1 MGTGL
6 FIIDAIIIA
15 IVILPFA
22 LFINGSKKRQRKL
35 RNALQSEATQNN
47 CKLSK
52 TEVHSNFAIGLD
64 EVEKKV
70 FFYKETEDSAYA
82 QVIDLKFI
90 VSCKFIKDSKRI
102 KDKTKHYDV
111 IDKIQLS
118 FEHQNLKEVT
128 NFVLFNNDDEMAL
141 NNEIVIAQKWQDI
154 INDLL
159 EEKVKAVPSE
169 NEKQVVLA

>member
-1 MGTGL
+1 MRL
-6 FIIDAIIIA
+6 
-15 IVILPFA
+15 
-22 LFINGSKKRQRKL
+22 K
-35 RNALQSEATQNN
+35 
-47 CKLSK
+47 
-52 TEVHSNFAIGLD
+52 
-64 EVEKKV
+64 KKV

-82 QVIDLKFI
+82 QVVDLKFI

-128 NFVLFNNDDEMAL
+128 NFVLYNNDDEMAL
-141 NNEIVIAQKWQDI
+141 NNEIVIAQKWQNI